1 MWEITASLLQTSAAG
16 YDHVVGRITR
26 LIHQLS
32 QGCDELQRC
41 REIKII
47 DVHRFFLFLVG
58 LKLIGWIT
66 EAFQLNGVVSLDT
79 ACLRLH

>member
-47 DVHRFFLFLVG
+47 GVHRFFSVSCWVE
-58 LKLIGWIT
+58 IDRIT